1 MTSERELGDPS
12 DEDMS
17 EIKDLTE
24 FLQMDA
30 HSQPVLTNVLLE
42 VWAMGHNQGYADAYT
57 EQELQ

>member
-1 MTSERELGDPS
+1 MTEERELGEPS
-12 DEDMS
+12 SEDLS

-30 HSQPVLTNVLLE
+30 HSQPVLTKVLLE
-42 VWAMGHNQGYADAYT
+42 VWAMGHNQGYEDAYT